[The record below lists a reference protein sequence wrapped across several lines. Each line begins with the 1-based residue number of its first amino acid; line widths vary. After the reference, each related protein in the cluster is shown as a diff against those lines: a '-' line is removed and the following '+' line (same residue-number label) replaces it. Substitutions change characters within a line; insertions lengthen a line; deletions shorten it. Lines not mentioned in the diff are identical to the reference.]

1 VLSEKFSPKKLL
13 KRTNNSWF
21 SPLSLILINYNFP
34 LNAALIFKPEF
45 TVSRFFVVVFIILV
59 QSCASAPPIDQF
71 TAEQIANLT
80 KVTNTEFDA
89 YIKITGV
96 DIGNTVSRGLTL
108 DVEKYYMRSNIGKNS
123 DIESHQLYFEVKYSA
138 NDWRFYN
145 GVSFT
150 GGITKATTEIS
161 QEVIYCSG
169 NIFGS
174 CDYKEIVG
182 VGFSYSDL
190 LLGSKRGIN
199 LRLNTKYTNLF
210 NYVYL
215 PPNYFQGY
223 LLVLNKYLNK

>member
-1 VLSEKFSPKKLL
+1 MYRIFWISF
-13 KRTNNSWF
+13 
-21 SPLSLILINYNFP
+21 LILI
-34 LNAALIFKPEF
+34 
-45 TVSRFFVVVFIILV
+45 

-108 DVEKYYMRSNIGKNS
+108 DVEKYYMRSNIGKNTKL
-123 DIESHQLYFEVKYSA
+123 ESHQLYFEVKYSA
-138 NDWRFYN
+138 NDWRFYDGAN
-145 GVSFT
+145 LK
-150 GGITKATTEIS
+150 GGKAKATTKIS

-169 NIFGS
+169 NMFGS

-182 VGFSYSDL
+182 VNFSYSEL
-190 LLGSKRGIN
+190 LIGAEQGIEI
-199 LRLNTKYTNLF
+199 RLNTKYTDLF

-223 LLVLNKYLNK
+223 LLVLKKYLNK

>member
-1 VLSEKFSPKKLL
+1 MLTYSDIISIIEGKLLINKKLL
-13 KRTNNSWF
+13 
-21 SPLSLILINYNFP
+21 
-34 LNAALIFKPEF
+34 FKQEF
-45 TVSRFFVVVFIILV
+45 RVSRFFWVLFIILV
-59 QSCASAPPIDQF
+59 QSCASAPPIDQL
-71 TAEQIANLT
+71 TPEQIANLT

-108 DVEKYYMRSNIGKNS
+108 DAEIYYMRSNIGKNS

-145 GVSFT
+145 GVNLT
-150 GGITKATTEIS
+150 GGIPKATTEIS
-161 QEVIYCSG
+161 REVLYCSG
-169 NIFGS
+169 NMFGS

-182 VGFSYSDL
+182 VSFSYSEL
-190 LLGSKRGIN
+190 LLGSKQGIN
-199 LRLNTKYTNLF
+199 LRFNTKYTDLF